1 MKKQLF
7 SSMVLM
13 KNFSLSLKQQ
23 LLKILDDLLMINDF
37 SDFQTLPGE

>member
-7 SSMVLM
+7 FSMILM
-13 KNFSLSLKQQ
+13 KNFLLSLKQQ